1 MRPDLTSLA
10 LFIRIAE
17 ARSITKAA
25 EAGHI
30 ALAAAS
36 RRVAQLE
43 DQFGVQLLYRTARGV
58 ELTPAGN
65 ALLFHARQMLGK
77 VDEMRAEISD
87 YSKGAKGI
95 VRLQANASALAQ
107 YLPRDLAAFAA
118 AYPAIKVSL
127 GEERSAA
134 IVEAVR
140 TGATDVG
147 IVMEGAEAPGLELYE
162 YRTDLLCAVV
172 PRKHPVR
179 ARRLAFARLLEHDFV
194 GLEGNTVISQ
204 LLAAEAGRAGKP
216 LRLRVQVKSFD
227 VVARMV
233 QAGLGIGVLPE
244 EAALAFARPMGLRL
258 VSLTDAWARRR
269 MFVCARQYASLP
281 APARQLVDHL
291 VENRGQALNQATAKT
306 RA

>member
-1 MRPDLTSLA
+1 MRPDLASLA
-10 LFIRIAE
+10 LFVRIAE
-17 ARSITKAA
+17 TRSITKAA

-36 RRVAQLE
+36 RRISQLE
-43 DQFGVQLLYRTARGV
+43 DQFGVQLLYRSARGV

-65 ALLFHARQMLGK
+65 ALLFHARQMLAK

-87 YSKGAKGI
+87 YSHGAKGL
-95 VRLQANASALAQ
+95 VRIQANASALAQ
-107 YLPRDLAAFAA
+107 YLPQDLAGFAA
-118 AYPAIKVSL
+118 AYPAIKVTM
-127 GEERSAA
+127 GEERSGA
-134 IVEAVR
+134 IVDAVR
-140 TGATDVG
+140 TGAADVG

-172 PRKHPVR
+172 PRRHPER
-179 ARRLAFARLLEHDFV
+179 ARKLAFARLLDHDFV

-204 LLAAEAGRAGKP
+204 LMLEAARAAGKP

-227 VVARMV
+227 VVARMI

-244 EAALAFARPMGLRL
+244 DAAHAFAKPMGLRTIL
-258 VSLTDAWARRR
+258 LTDAWARRR
-269 MFVCARQYASLP
+269 MYVCVRQYASLP

-291 VENRGQALNQATAKT
+291 VPSKAG
-306 RA
+306 

>member
-1 MRPDLTSLA
+1 MRPDLASLA

-17 ARSITKAA
+17 TRSITKAA
-25 EAGHI
+25 SAGHI

-36 RRVAQLE
+36 RRIAQLE

-87 YSKGAKGI
+87 YSKGAKGM
-95 VRLQANASALAQ
+95 VRVQANASALAQ
-107 YLPRDLAAFAA
+107 YLPRDLADFAA
-118 AYPAIKVSL
+118 ANPAIKLSL
-127 GEERSAA
+127 EEERSAA

-140 TGATDVG
+140 SGATDVG
-147 IVMEGAEAPGLELYE
+147 IVMEGAEAPGLELYD
-162 YRTDLLCAVV
+162 YRTDILCAVV

-179 ARRLAFARLLEHDFV
+179 ARKLAFAKLLDHDFV

-204 LLAAEAGRAGKP
+204 MMLAQAAEAGKP

-227 VVARMV
+227 VVARLV

-244 EAALAFARPMGLRL
+244 EAADAFAKPMGLRL
-258 VSLTDAWARRR
+258 VLLTDAWARRR
-269 MFVCARQYASLP
+269 MFVCVRQYASLP
-281 APARQLVDHL
+281 APARLLVDSL
-291 VENRGQALNQATAKT
+291 VPKT
-306 RA
+306 GVRP

>member
-1 MRPDLTSLA
+1 MRPDLASLA
-10 LFIRIAE
+10 LFVRIAE
-17 ARSITKAA
+17 TRSITKAA
-25 EAGHI
+25 QAGHI

-36 RRVAQLE
+36 RRVSQLE

-95 VRLQANASALAQ
+95 VRVAANASALAQ
-107 YLPRDLAAFAA
+107 YLPLDLAKFAA
-118 AYPAIKVSL
+118 AHPAIKLAL
-127 GEERSAA
+127 GEERSVA

-147 IVMEGAEAPGLELYE
+147 IVMEGADAPGLELYD
-162 YRTDLLCAVV
+162 YREDVLCAVM

-179 ARRLAFARLLEHDFV
+179 ARKLAFARLLDHDFV

-204 LLAAEAGRAGKP
+204 ILLAQAARAGKP

-227 VVARMV
+227 VVARLV

-244 EAALAFARPMGLRL
+244 EAALAFAKPMGLRL
-258 VSLTDAWARRR
+258 VHLTDGWARRR
-269 MFVCARQYASLP
+269 MFVCVKQYASLP
-281 APARQLVDHL
+281 SAARLLVDSLVPARS
-291 VENRGQALNQATAKT
+291 
-306 RA
+306 